1 MEKIPKKLAEK
12 QEIQRQKTVNLVM
25 RAIHDLK
32 AEGYEIK
39 IKNLIEYTNLS
50 RSVFS
55 KPHVRKVLAEAG
67 IIKDAEAD
75 EIQKK
80 TTKKVT
86 QISNLKEKLLQKE
99 EYIQRLISDNEE
111 LAEANALLR
120 GRLYLLMQRQAR
132 EENP

>member
-1 MEKIPKKLAEK
+1 
-12 QEIQRQKTVNLVM
+12 M

-55 KPHVRKVLAEAG
+55 KPHVRKVLEEAG

-75 EIQKK
+75 ETQKK
-80 TTKKVT
+80 ATKKVT

-132 EENP
+132 EENPKKLYSID